1 MKNTIYFAP
10 LEGITGHVYRDAHR
24 KYFGNIDKYF
34 IPFLV
39 TNQTGKLKSKERKD
53 ILPENN
59 QGIYAVPQIL
69 SNNAKQFIMMAK
81 FLEGYGYKEIN
92 INLGCPARTVV
103 TKKRGS
109 GFLAFPEELD
119 RFLEEVY
126 DGISVKLSVKTRIG
140 LDSPEEFEE
149 LLKIY
154 NQYPIEELIIH
165 PRVQK
170 DFYKNTPN
178 WDVFEQ
184 AVKESKNPV
193 CYNGDINTTGDLAKL
208 QQRFPD
214 INCIMLG
221 RGLLRNPGFADEIQ
235 EGKALDKN
243 VLKAFHD
250 ELCAGYE
257 QAVSGDK
264 NVLFKMKE
272 VWFYMGQMFEDS
284 EKYVKAIRKSNR
296 LGEYYEA
303 VEKLFGERNI
313 RKV

>member
-1 MKNTIYFAP
+1 MKNTLYFAP

-39 TNQTGKLKSKERKD
+39 TNQTGKLKSKELKD

-69 SNNAKQFIMMAK
+69 SNNAKQFIMMAE

-126 DGISVKLSVKTRIG
+126 DGIRVKLSVKTRIG

-178 WDVFEQ
+178 WDMFEQ

-214 INCIMLG
+214 ISCIMLG

-257 QAVSGDK
+257 QAVSGDR

-272 VWFYMGQMFEDS
+272 VWFYMGQKFEDS

-296 LGEYYEA
+296 LWEYYEA
-303 VEKLFGERNI
+303 VEKLFVERKL
-313 RKV
+313 R